1 MRNWRSSPPEPLS
14 TEIHVELRHD
24 TPGGLVHPLSRSPL
38 QKRAQ
43 YAGQHMASEEG
54 ECDSAGELGII
65 DPFEARLRHDRVAGI
80 QVLRDRHRRNCDQTE
95 RNGEAT
101 CGSPPAA
108 G

>member
-24 TPGGLVHPLSRSPL
+24 TPGALVHPLSRSPL

-43 YAGQHMASEEG
+43 YAGQHVASEEG

>member
-1 MRNWRSSPPEPLS
+1 
-14 TEIHVELRHD
+14 
-24 TPGGLVHPLSRSPL
+24 
-38 QKRAQ
+38 
-43 YAGQHMASEEG
+43 
-54 ECDSAGELGII
+54 
-65 DPFEARLRHDRVAGI
+65 LRHDRVAGI